1 MYTDLSKIKKTDISI
16 PKGTK
21 FYLFKDG
28 RIGIY
33 TYISLNIYNMRTF
46 KVDLTIDNKSFGEDE
61 NDYSIWGELVCLTE
75 LSNGYIVLGFGRA
88 LEFTNLIID
97 IKDNKP
103 KLIHKFE
110 IRNEDY
116 CCRRLM
122 TFTIGEK
129 EYFIAGDYKIQI
141 FKANKPFEE
150 VARLDIYLSE
160 MIQIKDTNL
169 LAFINDNKFSVFDL
183 TDIEKDKQV
192 KEVKTITF
200 EKGNSNKLIQY
211 NDEIIV
217 LDKKIIHFINL
228 KNYKDTYIE
237 LDKEFYSLN
246 NYQAMCLLFNG
257 QILLWSSYGDLLK
270 IDIGKKEIVQKFHIE
285 AKASIYYYQ
294 CFAYGDKYLLFADE
308 EKLYE
313 INYNEK
319 EEIKDYVEKEPK
331 YTVKDFKKD
340 QDKIVKKIIEEK
352 DLKVEKV
359 EGYMRPDYIF
369 YDLYRYKSLKK
380 EFPMFKDGD
389 LFSLAMKEYNNLDE
403 KNQKF
408 FKDLS
413 EKDQHPK
420 NKKE

>member
-28 RIGIY
+28 RIAIY
-33 TYISLNIYNMRTF
+33 TYISLNIYNMTTF

-150 VARLDIYLSE
+150 VARLDIVLSE
-160 MIQIKDTNL
+160 MIQIKGTNL

-217 LDKKIIHFINL
+217 LDKKIIHFINF
-228 KNYKDTYIE
+228 KSYKDTYIE

-294 CFAYGDKYLLFADE
+294 CFAYGDKYLLFADD

-380 EFPMFKDGD
+380 KFPMFKDGD

>member
-33 TYISLNIYNMRTF
+33 TYISLNIYNMTTF

-150 VARLDIYLSE
+150 VARLDIVLSE
-160 MIQIKDTNL
+160 MIQIKGTNL
-169 LAFINDNKFSVFDL
+169 LAFIDDNKFSVFDL

-380 EFPMFKDGD
+380 KFPMFKDGD

>member
-150 VARLDIYLSE
+150 VARLDIVLSE
-160 MIQIKDTNL
+160 MIQIKGTNL
-169 LAFINDNKFSVFDL
+169 LTFINDNKFSVFDL

-217 LDKKIIHFINL
+217 LDKKIIHFINF
-228 KNYKDTYIE
+228 KSYKDTYIE

-331 YTVKDFKKD
+331 YTVNDFKKD

-369 YDLYRYKSLKK
+369 YDIYRYKSLKK

-389 LFSLAMKEYNNLDE
+389 LFSLAMKEYTNLDE

>member
-33 TYISLNIYNMRTF
+33 TYISLNIYNMTTF

-150 VARLDIYLSE
+150 VARLDIVLSE
-160 MIQIKDTNL
+160 MIQIKGTNL

-246 NYQAMCLLFNG
+246 N
-257 QILLWSSYGDLLK
+257 
-270 IDIGKKEIVQKFHIE
+270 
-285 AKASIYYYQ
+285 
-294 CFAYGDKYLLFADE
+294 
-308 EKLYE
+308 
-313 INYNEK
+313 
-319 EEIKDYVEKEPK
+319 
-331 YTVKDFKKD
+331 
-340 QDKIVKKIIEEK
+340 
-352 DLKVEKV
+352 
-359 EGYMRPDYIF
+359 
-369 YDLYRYKSLKK
+369 
-380 EFPMFKDGD
+380 
-389 LFSLAMKEYNNLDE
+389 
-403 KNQKF
+403 
-408 FKDLS
+408 
-413 EKDQHPK
+413 
-420 NKKE
+420 